1 MAIHGKFTFPDNI
14 RPISAILWLK
24 LPEDFQFQKPIKIQL
39 PHYLRLSEEEAKSSI
54 ELRCLFSTSD
64 RGEFNKN
71 ISFQEGQNDQ
81 VDFYQR
87 YGRIKT
93 CCAGYMCLCAHRSF
107 IQSRS
112 EYFLVSAVPNPSPSL
127 RWTIK
132 FFVVYSL
139 DTFVEV
145 CAYYIFDALY
155 PEHNFQGDWCSAMIN
170 LFLVYY
176 FYRC

>member
-1 MAIHGKFTFPDNI
+1 MPCSNLGGIFHFTEHSIILKIPKEATPTEIDLEIGVAIHGKFTFPDNI

-64 RGEFNKN
+64 RGEFNEN

-107 IQSRS
+107 IQPRS
-112 EYFLVSAVPNPSPSL
+112 EYFLMSAVPNPSPSL

-132 FFVVYSL
+132 SFVVYIL
-139 DTFVEV
+139 LGHI
-145 CAYYIFDALY
+145 C
-155 PEHNFQGDWCSAMIN
+155 
-170 LFLVYY
+170 
-176 FYRC
+176 